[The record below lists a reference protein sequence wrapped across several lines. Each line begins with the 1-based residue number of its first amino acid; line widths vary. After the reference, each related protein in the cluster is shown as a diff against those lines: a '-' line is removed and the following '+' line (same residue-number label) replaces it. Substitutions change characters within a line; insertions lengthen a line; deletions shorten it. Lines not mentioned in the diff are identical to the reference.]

1 MGGKREGGSA
11 GTCSR
16 STDIS
21 SSRLRTAKCCKQHGV
36 KRAPRQQAVKMYQRS
51 NAVAR
56 LGIHARVG
64 VNQELQQPE
73 VALLGRHVQR
83 SDTARR
89 RGVGVDSR
97 LEQQLHNLFSDD
109 RWSQNHAASLG
120 GAALGVKPV
129 VLNRYVKSRKA
140 A

>member
-1 MGGKREGGSA
+1 MREEVLAPAAEARTSRRRASELPSA
-11 GTCSR
+11 AN
-16 STDIS
+16 STVS
-21 SSRLRTAKCCKQHGV
+21 SAHFI
-36 KRAPRQQAVKMYQRS
+36 APRQQAVKMYQRS

-109 RWSQNHAASLG
+109 KWSQNHAASLG